1 METIHNVKSEHM
13 SRIAA
18 HMVEQ
23 YVEGLL
29 SATALEGLIRQELR
43 VEAHEVYY
51 EQEEEMIAQR
61 TYTRVAQRICSRM
74 LYAAWRSSNRY
85 IRECA
90 FTNMRCYLEKILRR
104 SSHMEQWPHTSQ
116 SVEDVLHQTME
127 ILCKLGRRDSGGP
140 DDPDR
145 FLKWT
150 QTIALRQ
157 AYAFAEHTEQDNMLS
172 LDKHNELFVNQFVEK
187 SEPLNEVLLQE
198 LRNTLAQ
205 ALLTLHNPHYQQVLF
220 YTYFLE
226 LDSAEIAE
234 KMGVL
239 VQEVYT
245 WRRRALM
252 ALRRQ
257 PEIVQLLRSLR
268 E

>member
-1 METIHNVKSEHM
+1 MEKIYNAKDEYI
-13 SRIAA
+13 SRIAV

-29 SATALEGLIRQELR
+29 SATTLEGLIWQELR
-43 VEAHEVYY
+43 LEAWD
-51 EQEEEMIAQR
+51 EQEEEDSVRR
-61 TYTRVAQRICSRM
+61 TCTRIAQRICSRV
-74 LYAAWRSSNRY
+74 LYAAWRSSNLY
-85 IRECA
+85 VRECVFA
-90 FTNMRCYLEKILRR
+90 NMRCYLEKVLRR
-104 SSHMEQWPHTSQ
+104 SSHIEQWPHTSH
-116 SVEDVLHQTME
+116 SLEDVLHQTME

-150 QTIALRQ
+150 QTIAVRQ
-157 AYAFAEHTEQDNMLS
+157 AYAFAEHTEHDNVLS
-172 LDKHNELFVNQFVEK
+172 LDENSELFVNQFVEK

-198 LRNTLAQ
+198 LRNTLTL
-205 ALLTLHNPHYQQVLF
+205 ALLTLRNPQYQQVLF

-226 LDSAEIAE
+226 LDGPEVAE

-257 PEIVQLLRSLR
+257 PEIIQLLRSLH